1 MKLAIMFPPYPPG
14 KIPVTERVLLP
25 AAFMSP
31 FSRLHF
37 TEMQFKKSSQFLASQ
52 IQRYTVEMGPL
63 VKMSPVKT
71 AVWVGGAEPRCTQ
84 IAPLP
89 PTSLWIPGSF

>member
-52 IQRYTVEMGPL
+52 SSEVQCGD
-63 VKMSPVKT
+63 
-71 AVWVGGAEPRCTQ
+71 GAAGRDE
-84 IAPLP
+84 
-89 PTSLWIPGSF
+89 SS